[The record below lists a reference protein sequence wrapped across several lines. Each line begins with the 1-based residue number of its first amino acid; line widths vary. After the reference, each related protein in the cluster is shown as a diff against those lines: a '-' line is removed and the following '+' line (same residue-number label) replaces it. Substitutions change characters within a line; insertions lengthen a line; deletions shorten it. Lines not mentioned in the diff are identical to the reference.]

1 MQAIGEGGRDGRRGS
16 WGALVSL
23 LPSIWFSFTPAG
35 LRTVYF
41 LCLVFLIGQTA
52 PLASV
57 EGGLRDHDL
66 AEDTSGARPKRVSY
80 RVTRTEVAPEIDG
93 VLDDAIWKQA
103 RQLGELRQ
111 VEPVAGGTASEG
123 TEVTIAYDDYNV
135 YLAVRCFDSDPGAI
149 LATQAKRDAT
159 LDPDDRV
166 EFLFDPFLDRRNAF
180 WFQVGAGGSK
190 GDALLTRNGAS
201 FNKQWDGIWYGRSRI
216 DELGWTMEVAIPTR
230 TLNFDPEGSAWGFNV
245 RRFIRRK
252 NEEVRW
258 ASPEPRLRF
267 FAAANAGTVEGFE
280 GLKQGLGLDIKPFA
294 VVERNYDDSD
304 GTERADVDIDFDAGL
319 DLFYS
324 LTPNTKLSLSFNTD
338 FAETEVDE
346 RRVNLTRFPLFFPE
360 KRDFFLEDSGVFFF
374 GPSRQRDAIP
384 FFSRRIGLS
393 SGGEVP
399 LLAAAK
405 LTGRS
410 DGWSYGLLNVQTDS
424 FSVEDDDGNEEDVS
438 GQNLSVARVSRDILE
453 QSDMGFV
460 LTHGDPSGET
470 GSGTWGVDANLRTDR
485 FLGDRNLQ
493 LSTYVQG
500 SESSSDDGD
509 GSAWFA

>member
-1 MQAIGEGGRDGRRGS
+1 M
-16 WGALVSL
+16 
-23 LPSIWFSFTPAG
+23 
-35 LRTVYF
+35 RTVYF

-338 FAETEVDE
+338 FAET
-346 RRVNLTRFPLFFPE
+346 
-360 KRDFFLEDSGVFFF
+360 
-374 GPSRQRDAIP
+374 
-384 FFSRRIGLS
+384 
-393 SGGEVP
+393 
-399 LLAAAK
+399 
-405 LTGRS
+405 
-410 DGWSYGLLNVQTDS
+410 
-424 FSVEDDDGNEEDVS
+424 
-438 GQNLSVARVSRDILE
+438 
-453 QSDMGFV
+453 
-460 LTHGDPSGET
+460 
-470 GSGTWGVDANLRTDR
+470 
-485 FLGDRNLQ
+485 
-493 LSTYVQG
+493 
-500 SESSSDDGD
+500 
-509 GSAWFA
+509 